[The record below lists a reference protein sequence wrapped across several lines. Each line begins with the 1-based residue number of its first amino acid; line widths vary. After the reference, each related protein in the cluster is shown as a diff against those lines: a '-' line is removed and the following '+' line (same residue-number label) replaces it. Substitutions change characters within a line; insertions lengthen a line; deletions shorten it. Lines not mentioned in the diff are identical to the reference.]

1 MTTLRRKSGAIFTFC
16 FCAFRKLEASTFVP
30 EWSADNGVLT
40 SCAVAATAFTYA
52 SAFVCK
58 CRACSRSRF
67 RCFRDSTAILDA
79 SCKSDKTNSEKG
91 SETGSEEGSEKECDA
106 NSEIDSETGSES
118 ENMNRPSVGCRY
130 NITMKGHTLAIF
142 PVAFALV
149 FRTGM
154 SYNR

>member
-67 RCFRDSTAILDA
+67 RCFRDSTAISDA

-106 NSEIDSETGSES
+106 NSEIDSETGSEIDSDTNS
-118 ENMNRPSVGCRY
+118 ETDSDIVIECEAGSASNSEIDSEIVV
-130 NITMKGHTLAIF
+130 T
-142 PVAFALV
+142 
-149 FRTGM
+149 
-154 SYNR
+154 